1 MKKKY
6 ILFFIVAFVATMVWN
21 HITDSTY
28 KPTAAAANETED
40 GHSVSPY
47 IHFRESMQRKI
58 NSIHGYVHPDRIP
71 KSLKQAIVA
80 VEDKR
85 FYEHGAVD
93 PFGIIRAAAV
103 NVYSGETV
111 EGGSTLS
118 QQVIKN
124 SFLSQ
129 ERTLSRKGRELFLSI
144 LLERNYTKDEI
155 LAIYLNTA
163 YFGANATGI
172 NQASRIYFGIDTESL
187 TLAQS
192 AMLAGLVQAPTYYN
206 PFENYSGAKARQKTV
221 LEQMVSQDMI
231 TRSQAETAYRENI
244 HLQKQGE

>member
-6 ILFFIVAFVATMVWN
+6 ILFFIVAFTATMAWN
-21 HITDSTY
+21 HITDRTY

-47 IHFRESMQRKI
+47 IHFRDSMQRKI
-58 NSIHGYVHPDRIP
+58 NSIHGYVRPDRIP

-85 FYEHGAVD
+85 FYEHGAID

-129 ERTLSRKGRELFLSI
+129 ERTLSRK
-144 LLERNYTKDEI
+144 D
-155 LAIYLNTA
+155 
-163 YFGANATGI
+163 ANFSCPFCWSGI
-172 NQASRIYFGIDTESL
+172 I
-187 TLAQS
+187 
-192 AMLAGLVQAPTYYN
+192 
-206 PFENYSGAKARQKTV
+206 QKMKSCPST
-221 LEQMVSQDMI
+221 
-231 TRSQAETAYRENI
+231 
-244 HLQKQGE
+244 